1 MIDVKIKKLTD
12 TATLPTYGS
21 SEAACFDLYADCK
34 DAKYR
39 YTLDTDQGYIT
50 VEHNGIKI
58 APHTTV
64 KVGTGLA
71 MQTVSYRRG
80 YVGLIYARSG
90 LATKQ
95 GLRPSNCVGVVDSDY
110 TGEIIVALHNDT
122 DEDKI
127 IHHGDRIAQM
137 MWMPFEQCHFV
148 EVDELNETE
157 RGDGG
162 FGHTGV

>member
-1 MIDVKIKKLTD
+1 MIDLKIKRLTE

-50 VEHNGIKI
+50 VEDNGIKI

-71 MQTVSYRRG
+71 MQTVNYRN

-95 GLRPSNCVGVVDSDY
+95 GLRPSNCVGVVDDDY
-110 TGEIIVALHNDT
+110 IGEIIVALHNDT

-127 IHHGDRIAQM
+127 IHHGDRMAQM
-137 MWMPFEQCHFV
+137 MWMPCEQCNFI

-162 FGHTGV
+162 FGSSGI

>member
-1 MIDVKIKKLTD
+1 MINLKIKRLTD
-12 TATLPTYGS
+12 TATMPTYGS

-39 YTLDTDQGYIT
+39 YTIDTDQGYIT
-50 VEHNGIKI
+50 VEDMGFKI
-58 APHTTV
+58 APHSTV
-64 KVGTGLA
+64 KIGTGLA
-71 MQTVSYRRG
+71 MQTVSYQRG

-90 LATKQ
+90 LATNQ

-110 TGEIIVALHNDT
+110 NGEIIVAIHNDT
-122 DEDKI
+122 DEDKV

-137 MWMPFEQCHFV
+137 MWIPCEQCNFI
-148 EVDELNETE
+148 EVNELDSTE

-162 FGHTGV
+162 FGSTGI